1 MMAMGCGQSGCVGLS
16 TQCQTDWLESVTG
29 LTELDSVMSHFAI
42 QITLLSSAILAPEL
56 QLLEWGTCMPR
67 ARRGLKRIQGDDDD

>member
-16 TQCQTDWLESVTG
+16 TQCQTDWLESVIG

-42 QITLLSSAILAPEL
+42 KITLLSSAILAPEL
-56 QLLEWGTCMPR
+56 QLLEWGNLY
-67 ARRGLKRIQGDDDD
+67 AQGTQGP